1 MRNHGL
7 LLSTATLSLCA
18 MFSAQAVA
26 QDTTADEGGGL
37 RDIVVTA
44 RKASESLQTTPVAV
58 TALDSQALTE
68 QQISEVI
75 DLQRATPGLS
85 IAGAGTGPSSI
96 VSLAIRGN
104 AHHSPHSPTD
114 ARSEALRIG
123 TKCDRTC
130 RTR

>member
-44 RKASESLQTTPVAV
+44 RRASESLQ
-58 TALDSQALTE
+58 
-68 QQISEVI
+68 
-75 DLQRATPGLS
+75 
-85 IAGAGTGPSSI
+85 
-96 VSLAIRGN
+96 
-104 AHHSPHSPTD
+104 
-114 ARSEALRIG
+114 RSEEHTSELQSLMRTSYAVLRLKKKHNTSSQSEKQNSIICEPLS
-123 TKCDRTC
+123 TPQTH
-130 RTR
+130 

>member
-26 QDTTADEGGGL
+26 QDTTADERGGL

-58 TALDSQALTE
+58 TAPDSQ
-68 QQISEVI
+68 
-75 DLQRATPGLS
+75 
-85 IAGAGTGPSSI
+85 
-96 VSLAIRGN
+96 
-104 AHHSPHSPTD
+104 
-114 ARSEALRIG
+114 
-123 TKCDRTC
+123 DRN
-130 RTR
+130 RTRLNGTNATLVCRLLLEKQKLETTPKNVQPRTYSD